1 LRGPRGEAAID
12 SHAMHH
18 LLQIWFEWVHSWG
31 YLGVFLLM
39 AMESSIIPVPSEVVM
54 PPAAYWAAQGQ
65 MSLAGV
71 ILAGTAG
78 SYFGSAVSYWVSKWI
93 GLPAVERFGKFVFV
107 GPEKVAQAHAW
118 VTRFGAGG
126 VFFARLLPVVRHLV
140 SIPAGILEMP
150 FGKFS
155 LATTVGAGI
164 WCSVLAFFGQQVIG
178 DQPHLLDSPEDL
190 IKAVKAKLLW
200 ILVGI
205 VLFTCAY
212 GVMVVMRTR
221 AGAPP
226 KDGVPAKG

>member
-1 LRGPRGEAAID
+1 MHEILRT
-12 SHAMHH
+12 
-18 LLQIWFEWVHSWG
+18 WFHWVDAWG

-54 PPAAYWAAQGQ
+54 PPAAYWAAQGR
-65 MSLAGV
+65 MSMPLV

-93 GLPAVERFGKFVFV
+93 GLPAVEKFGKYVLI
-107 GPEKVAQAHAW
+107 GPDKVAQAHAW

-126 VFFARLLPVVRHLV
+126 IFFARLLPVVRHLV
-140 SIPAGILEMP
+140 SIPAGILTMP

-155 LATTVGAGI
+155 LATTAGALL
-164 WCSVLAFFGQQVIG
+164 WCTVLSLFGEQVIG

-205 VLFTCAY
+205 LFFTGAY
-212 GVMVVMRTR
+212 VVMVVLRSRATR
-221 AGAPP
+221 SE
-226 KDGVPAKG
+226 AKA

>member
-1 LRGPRGEAAID
+1 MHEILRT
-12 SHAMHH
+12 
-18 LLQIWFEWVHSWG
+18 WFHWVDAWG

-54 PPAAYWAAQGQ
+54 PPAAYWAAQGR
-65 MSLAGV
+65 MSMPLV

-93 GLPAVERFGKFVFV
+93 GLPAVEKFGRYVLI

-126 VFFARLLPVVRHLV
+126 IFFARLLPVVRHLV
-140 SIPAGILEMP
+140 SIPAGILTMP

-155 LATTVGAGI
+155 AATTLGALL
-164 WCSVLAFFGQQVIG
+164 WCTVLSLFGEQVIG

-205 VLFTCAY
+205 VFFTGAY
-212 GVMVVMRTR
+212 VLMVVLRSRATR
-221 AGAPP
+221 SE
-226 KDGVPAKG
+226 AKA

>member
-1 LRGPRGEAAID
+1 MLHG
-12 SHAMHH
+12 
-18 LLQIWFEWVHSWG
+18 LLVTWFHWVKDWG

-65 MSLAGV
+65 MNIFGV

-93 GLPAVERFGKFVFV
+93 GLPAVERFGKYILI
-107 GPEKVAQAHAW
+107 GPDKVAQAHAW
-118 VTRFGAGG
+118 VTRFGVGG
-126 VFFARLLPVVRHLV
+126 IFFARLLPVVRHLI
-140 SIPAGILEMP
+140 SIPAGILSMP

-155 LATTVGAGI
+155 AATTLGAGL
-164 WCSVLAFFGQQVIG
+164 WCGVLAFFGQQVIG

-200 ILVGI
+200 IMVAI
-205 VLFTCAY
+205 VLFTLAY
-212 GVMVVMRTR
+212 GVMVFLRSR
-221 AGAPP
+221 ASASPQ
-226 KDGVPAKG
+226 VAPAKE